1 MASCSSSPIWLFV
14 FAMLALPA
22 YSEIV
27 NELKCPARED
37 SYSWARVDTN
47 CSSCADKCASNCLSL
62 NKATRQLDC
71 TFYPLTG
78 GAICD
83 CCCTPPPPPPPPSP
97 LLCPAR
103 EDDYSWA
110 TDTNCS
116 SCANKCMSKCLSLN
130 KATRQLGCNSYP
142 LAGSAVCDC
151 CCTPPK
157 SPSPPPPS
165 PLPPPSPTGN
175 KCDKSGDTY
184 SEITYPTSDCSYCTN
199 WCRDE
204 CSELKG
210 KVVSNKCSIGE
221 SKFVIRCKCCCHEN
235 PSLKLY
241 GNKDDVGR
249 ARIF

>member
-1 MASCSSSPIWLFV
+1 MASCSSSPIWFV
-14 FAMLALPA
+14 FAMLALLA
-22 YSEIV
+22 YSEMV
-27 NELKCPARED
+27 NALSCPARED
-37 SYSWARVDTN
+37 SYSWAKVDTN
-47 CSSCADKCASNCLSL
+47 CSSCAEKCASTCLSL

-83 CCCTPPPPPPPPSP
+83 CCCT
-97 LLCPAR
+97 L
-103 EDDYSWA
+103 WA
-110 TDTNCS
+110 TDTNCT

-130 KATRQLGCNSYP
+130 KATRHLGCNSYP

-157 SPSPPPPS
+157 Y
-165 PLPPPSPTGN
+165 PSPTTT
-175 KCDKSGDTY
+175 KPGDTY
-184 SEITYPTSDCSYCTN
+184 SDITYPTSDCSYCTN

-221 SKFVIRCKCCCHEN
+221 SKFVFRCKCCCHEN

-249 ARIF
+249 DRIF